1 MNRDFIDY
9 DTQQKRQPDILFHIE
24 ENCVTDD
31 LTLGDVLEDID
42 ANVDKLYEE
51 ESELQELNQDIIYIL
66 DDISDDLKLDKSI
79 VKVIYLVYLES
90 TQDNILNFKTLG
102 FIPRNTIKQVISEL
116 QIRLKNIL

>member
-116 QIRLKNIL
+116 QIRLKNN